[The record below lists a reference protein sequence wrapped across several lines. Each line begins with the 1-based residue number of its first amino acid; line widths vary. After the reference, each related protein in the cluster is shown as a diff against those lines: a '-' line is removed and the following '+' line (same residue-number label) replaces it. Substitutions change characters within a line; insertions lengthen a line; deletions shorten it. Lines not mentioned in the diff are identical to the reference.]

1 MPKYLLAAAVAAVLA
16 TSAAARDNSP
26 YVGIEG
32 GVLFPQKQDIDG
44 SVNFTNAVPADIAA
58 SRVGSVKGKTG
69 FDVDLFGGYDFGM
82 FRLEG
87 ELGYKQAKLKSPRLD
102 SAFLA
107 GLNKGAGTSFTSAN
121 FQLGDKTKVYSAM
134 VNALVEQELVGG
146 ISGFVGGGAGYAS
159 VHQFGDSKGK
169 FAWQLLAGFQKPV
182 SSNIDVGIKYRY
194 FRTGKLDF
202 DDDFAF
208 APGKGPCGTVA
219 CSGGTASFSSQDRY
233 VSHSVLASLTYN
245 FGASEVASPPPPPP
259 PVAAPELVAPATQT
273 CPDGSV
279 VTATSS
285 CPLPP
290 PPPPPAPAA
299 VERGERG
306 S

>member
-16 TSAAARDNSP
+16 TPAAARDNSP

-58 SRVGSVKGKTG
+58 SPVGSLKGKTG

-102 SAFLA
+102 SAFLT
-107 GLNKGAGTSFTSAN
+107 GLNKGGGTSFTSAD

-134 VNALVEQELVGG
+134 ANALVEQELVGG

-159 VHQFGDSKGK
+159 VHELGDSKGK
-169 FAWQLLAGFQKPV
+169 FAWQLLAGLQKPV
-182 SSNIDVGIKYRY
+182 SSNVDVGIKYRY

-202 DDDFAF
+202 ADDVAF
-208 APGKGPCGTVA
+208 GAGKGSCGTVA
-219 CSGGTASFSSQDRY
+219 CSGGVASFSSQDRY

-245 FGASEVASPPPPPP
+245 FGSSEVPAALPPLPMPASEPI
-259 PVAAPELVAPATQT
+259 APATQT

-279 VTATSS
+279 VLATSS
-285 CPLPP
+285 CALPP
-290 PPPPPAPAA
+290 PPPPPAPAP

-306 S
+306 N